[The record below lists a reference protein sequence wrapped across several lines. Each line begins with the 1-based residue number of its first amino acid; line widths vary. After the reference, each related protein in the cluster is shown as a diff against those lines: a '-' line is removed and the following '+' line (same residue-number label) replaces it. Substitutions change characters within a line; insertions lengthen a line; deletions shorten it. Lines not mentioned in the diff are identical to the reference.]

1 MRAYKI
7 IMTLLLCMLYFFAV
21 SQNNTVRIEGYVFED
36 NNRGLLKGVE
46 VKILD
51 QVTQKLVSK
60 MTTGMEGAFAINVT
74 KGRKYTVVTSHRK
87 FIEKETPITTIGLKD
102 AKTIYTKIELERK
115 PGYIFDVTMSE
126 NKSNGTAILNSI
138 DSARI
143 EIYNNTT
150 QREELVILEHPAPVF
165 NFFFEKGNHYTMM
178 VRKEGYFNKRME
190 AFVDVEGCILCFKG
204 LGNVMPNVDDA
215 ITDNSNA
222 GALLAEVVMDKIQLN
237 KIIQVDNI
245 YYDLDKW
252 EIRKDAAVELNNVI
266 QVLKNHPGIIM
277 ELGSH
282 TDARGRDEY
291 NLTLSEKRAE
301 AAVKY
306 IQEKGNIDAS
316 RIVAKGYG
324 ETNLVNG
331 CKNGVTCSDRS
342 HQKNRRTELR
352 ITGIQESSDVVF
364 QSLRS
369 IIMDEI
375 ANGNQVLTSK

>member
-1 MRAYKI
+1 MKN
-7 IMTLLLCMLYFFAV
+7 LLLTCLAVFTSFAAFAQV
-21 SQNNTVRIEGYVFED
+21 DGTTVTTTDNGYLFDVAIKTNSNDINLENGQIIGSRIEV
-36 NNRGLLKGVE
+36 
-46 VKILD
+46 
-51 QVTQKLVSK
+51 
-60 MTTGMEGAFAINVT
+60 
-74 KGRKYTVVTSHRK
+74 
-87 FIEKETPITTIGLKD
+87 
-102 AKTIYTKIELERK
+102 
-115 PGYIFDVTMSE
+115 
-126 NKSNGTAILNSI
+126 
-138 DSARI
+138 
-143 EIYNNTT
+143 YNNTT
-150 QREELVILEHPAPVF
+150 DSEVMVIENHQSS
-165 NFFFEKGNHYTMM
+165 NFQVHLEKGNHYTMM